1 MLLRGILSKIIGLL
15 LLFNLALW
23 SFIFFTED
31 TAYLEIT
38 NKRDRLYERAVMYRK
53 LITPLFENQ
62 SLSEFERKLAIEGL
76 LRDSELAGIGK
87 VVVKRFSDLKSA
99 ESFEYF
105 NGQKPIKL
113 VPISVQELAPEPA
126 AEFDVA
132 KNRFDPFEYLFT
144 FYKDFVDL
152 QLVTDPIVPIRARF
166 SMQYH
171 LIDSGQDAYELKYLA
186 PIKIARKTVATIA
199 VRDSYFL
206 RESYMGKNKSRLT
219 ILAGLS
225 ALTLVLGVFL
235 ALSIAFPIR
244 SLSKRLN
251 RKLKAETV
259 SEQLNDFRIK
269 RFEHRKDE
277 IGFLY
282 RNLVTLNGQLSK
294 LFSDKERFAA
304 DVSHELKNP
313 LASIIAH
320 VENTRTETTNTEQ
333 SAKGFEAIHDQAVRM
348 NKLISEISEAAI
360 VDHDLVATK
369 REKFNLSELVQ
380 DLAGHFE
387 TEAEREGVKLVADLQ
402 SNVKL
407 TGLPDRIAQVVI
419 NLVENAI
426 SFSKPNGEVYV
437 ELKKSWRR
445 GISISVSD
453 TGPGVPDDLHDKI
466 FGRFFSARS
475 GAAEKPNSSGLGLYI
490 CKQVI
495 EAHGG
500 SITQA
505 NGSPLPGATFTVRF

>member
-1 MLLRGILSKIIGLL
+1 MILRGILSKIIGLL

-23 SFIFFTED
+23 GFIFFTED

-62 SLSEFERKLAIEGL
+62 LLSEFERKLAIEAL
-76 LRDSELAGIGK
+76 LRDSDLAGIGK
-87 VVVKRFSDLKSA
+87 VVVKQFTGNKSVEA
-99 ESFEYF
+99 FEYF
-105 NGQKPIKL
+105 DGQKPIKL
-113 VPISVQELAPEPA
+113 VPVSVQELAPESTI
-126 AEFDVA
+126 EFEPN
-132 KNRFDPFEYLFT
+132 KNRFDPFEYLFI
-144 FYKDFVDL
+144 FYKNFVDL
-152 QLVTDPIVPIRARF
+152 QLITNPIVPIRARF

-186 PIKIARKTVATIA
+186 PIKVMGTTVATIE

-225 ALTLVLGVFL
+225 ALTLILGVFL

-244 SLSKRLN
+244 RLSKRLT

-269 RFEHRKDE
+269 SFENRKDE
-277 IGFLY
+277 VGLLY

-313 LASIIAH
+313 LAAIIAH
-320 VENTRTETTNTEQ
+320 VENARETDRNHDL
-333 SAKGFEAIHDQAVRM
+333 SLSGFEAIHEQAVRM

-369 REKFNLSELVQ
+369 RQKFNLSELVR
-380 DLAGHFE
+380 DLTNHFE
-387 TEAEREGVKLVADLQ
+387 TEAKREGVTLVADLQ

-407 TGLPDRIAQVVI
+407 VGLPDRIAQVVI

-426 SFSKPNGEVYV
+426 SFSKPIGEVHV
-437 ELKKSWRR
+437 KLNKSWRK
-445 GISISVSD
+445 GILISVSD
-453 TGPGVPDDLHDKI
+453 TGPGVAEDMQDEI
-466 FGRFFSARS
+466 FERFFSART
-475 GAAEKPNSSGLGLYI
+475 GDAEKPNSSGLGLYI

-500 SITQA
+500 KITHSS
-505 NGSPLPGATFTVRF
+505 GMLTRGATFTVQL

>member
-87 VVVKRFSDLKSA
+87 VVVKRFSDLKSS

-113 VPISVQELAPEPA
+113 VPISVQELAPDQ

-144 FYKDFVDL
+144 FYKNFVDL
-152 QLVTDPIVPIRARF
+152 QLITDPIVPIRARF

-186 PIKIARKTVATIA
+186 PIKIARKTVATLE

-320 VENTRTETTNTEQ
+320 VENARTETTNTEQ

-369 REKFNLSELVQ
+369 REKFNLSELVH
-380 DLAGHFE
+380 DLTGHFE

-445 GISISVSD
+445 GISISISD